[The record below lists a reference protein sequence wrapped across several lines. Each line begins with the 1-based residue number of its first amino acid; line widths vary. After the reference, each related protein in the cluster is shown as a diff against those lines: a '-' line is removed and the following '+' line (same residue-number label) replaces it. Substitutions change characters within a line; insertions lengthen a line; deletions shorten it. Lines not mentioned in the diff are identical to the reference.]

1 GGDHGSAVKLAHSV
15 MALAANAYR
24 EAGGELSPLAA
35 TQLRTLFDED
45 AADATQRHDEIRGA
59 TVQLARLL
67 GERVRRGGIGLTK
80 LDSVGPRLSA
90 LAYAGA
96 LQAPYLATAH
106 HHAGARADLD
116 GIETALCGLGGERRE
131 LRSLVFT
138 DTYDEANGV
147 AGTMRRLAADGAAGH
162 LPVRVA
168 TARATAEGAPG
179 LITFV
184 PDWTLPLPTYTQLE
198 LRFPL

>member
-96 LQAPYLATAH
+96 LQAPYLAPAH
-106 HHAGARADLD
+106 PHPRAPAEPRGL
-116 GIETALCGLGGERRE
+116 ANAFLGLGG
-131 LRSLVFT
+131 
-138 DTYDEANGV
+138 
-147 AGTMRRLAADGAAGH
+147 
-162 LPVRVA
+162 
-168 TARATAEGAPG
+168 
-179 LITFV
+179 
-184 PDWTLPLPTYTQLE
+184 
-198 LRFPL
+198 